1 MGTDTEHILG
11 QLLGNGRS
19 ASALMAQGSILDGAK
34 DTNGVNTEMAV
45 ETLVLGINK
54 SLEEIRSN
62 LFILNRGTVFTEELA
77 NKLTVSTVNL
87 RSLAGL
93 RIKDAGEITG

>member
-1 MGTDTEHILG
+1 
-11 QLLGNGRS
+11 
-19 ASALMAQGSILDGAK
+19 
-34 DTNGVNTEMAV
+34 MAV

-54 SLEEIRSN
+54 GLEEIRSN

>member
-1 MGTDTEHILG
+1 
-11 QLLGNGRS
+11 
-19 ASALMAQGSILDGAK
+19 MAQCSILDSAK

-54 SLEEIRSN
+54 GLEEIRSN
-62 LFILNRGTVFTEELA
+62 LFILNRGTVLTEELA
-77 NKLTVSTVNL
+77 NELTISTVNL

>member
-1 MGTDTEHILG
+1 
-11 QLLGNGRS
+11 
-19 ASALMAQGSILDGAK
+19 MAQGSILDGAK

-54 SLEEIRSN
+54 GLEEIRSN
-62 LFILNRGTVFTEELA
+62 LFILNRGTVLTEELA
-77 NKLTVSTVNL
+77 NELTISTVNL